1 MAKGSASVTQKVAII
16 NITYAHL
23 KACKKIKERAFRL
36 NTWLSELGAEG
47 SHALV
52 FDKSGQPISTRGQI
66 MPTIVLKTP
75 PPGFSDLATALYG
88 SDFTIELKFLLP
100 FFSI

>member
-36 NTWLSELGAEG
+36 NTGLLELGAEG
-47 SHALV
+47 SHTP
-52 FDKSGQPISTRGQI
+52 SSSSTYIKHGADYAHHI
-66 MPTIVLKTP
+66 PL
-75 PPGFSDLATALYG
+75 GFSDLPTV
-88 SDFTIELKFLLP
+88 LKHQVL
-100 FFSI
+100 